1 MLPYI
6 QYIHTYIRT
15 YIQYTH
21 KLYLHVC
28 VLSTLV
34 DRGGREVRYV
44 IDYYHDE
51 SQTAADQVGT
61 YIHTYMHTVYMHTY
75 MLKIYTDVYITY
87 AYK

>member
-1 MLPYI
+1 M
-6 QYIHTYIRT
+6 QYI
-15 YIQYTH
+15 H

-28 VLSTLV
+28 VLSSLV

-61 YIHTYMHTVYMHTY
+61 YIHTYIQYIQTVYMHTY
-75 MLKIYTDVYITY
+75 MLKIYIMY